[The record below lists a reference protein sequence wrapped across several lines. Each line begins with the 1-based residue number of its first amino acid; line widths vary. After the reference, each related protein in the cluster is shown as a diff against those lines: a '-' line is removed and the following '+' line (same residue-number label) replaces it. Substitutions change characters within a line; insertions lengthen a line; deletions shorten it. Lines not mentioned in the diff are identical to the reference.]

1 MGQRQ
6 LYREGTVSVNISVT
20 GPSVPSIAVADVSGA
35 SVTVGGATPV
45 DLSVVGGIGPVGP
58 NAALIG
64 GSGIDVTYANGEAT
78 LDLNATLATLSD
90 VSATAPATGE
100 VLTWNGTTWAAAAD
114 STNLTGY
121 ALKTYVDSAVANLV
135 DSSPATLDT
144 LNELAAALG
153 DDANFATNV
162 TASLAGK
169 AAAVH
174 THEIANVTGLQSALD
189 AKAAIASLANV
200 AISGNYTDLS
210 GTPTE
215 LPPSSHTH
223 TSADVTDFATAAAAN
238 APIQTVNSLTGNI
251 VIANGTGLTL
261 TESGSTLTLA
271 AELPP
276 SNLADLADVSGSPAA
291 DQALIYNGTEW
302 QPGNIPAGTTI
313 NTLSGDL
320 TLAAGDNVTITNSG
334 STLTFSASGGGGVSS
349 LDAGTFPRVGSLLT
363 ETGDNITSEAGDQ
376 LTPEQA
382 TAAEAAVMQLLR
394 SNVAAAV
401 PASLSDGELAINT
414 EDGLLFYANATGA
427 VQSFAMG
434 GYAAENHTHEIANV
448 TGLQAALDA
457 KAATASLANVATS
470 GNYTDL
476 GNIPSEFSPT
486 SHASSHA
493 TGGSDTLTPADIGA
507 APAASPQFSGNVGI
521 GTDPSAFSSS
531 FNNLVLGNGS
541 SVEGMTVYSSAQ
553 GTLAFGDTATTG
565 PDGYRGYIA
574 YIHSGD
580 YMAIGTGG
588 AERLRAYASGIIVTG
603 RITVSAGS
611 VAAPA
616 ITSGTGTSDTGVFW
630 PAADTFGISTAGTER
645 LRVKATGALR
655 FVPIAAD
662 PASGEAGDVYYN
674 STANKLRVYNGTS
687 WIDLH

>member
-121 ALKTYVDSAVANLV
+121 ATETYVDSAVANLV

-153 DDANFATNV
+153 DDANFAANV

-174 THEIANVTGLQSALD
+174 THEIANVTGLQAALD
-189 AKAAIASLANV
+189 AKAAAASLATV
-200 AISGNYTDLS
+200 ATSGNYTDLS

-215 LPPSSHTH
+215 LPPSSHNH
-223 TSADVTDFATAAAAN
+223 TSTEVTDFATAAASA

-291 DQALIYNGTEW
+291 EQALIYNGTEW
-302 QPGNIPAGTTI
+302 QPGNIPAGTSI

-320 TLAAGDNVTITNSG
+320 TLAAGDNVTITNNG

-349 LDAGTFPRVGSLLT
+349 LDAGTFPRTGSLLT

-382 TAAEAAVMQLLR
+382 TDAGAAVIQLLR

-401 PASLSDGELAINT
+401 PASLSDGELGLNT
-414 EDGLLFYANATGA
+414 KDGLLFYANATGA
-427 VQSFAMG
+427 VQSFSLG
-434 GYAAENHTHEIANV
+434 GYAAANHTHDDRYYTESEVDVLLGGKVDDN
-448 TGLQAALDA
+448 DA
-457 KAATASLANVATS
+457 RLSDARA
-470 GNYTDL
+470 
-476 GNIPSEFSPT
+476 PT

-493 TGGSDTLTPADIGA
+493 TGGSDALTPSDIGA
-507 APAASPQFSGNVGI
+507 AAAASPQFSGNVGI
-521 GTDPSAFSSS
+521 GADPAVFSSS
-531 FNNLVLGNGS
+531 FNNLVVGNGS
-541 SVEGMTVYSSAQ
+541 SVEGITVYSSSQ

-565 PDGYRGYIA
+565 ADGYRGYVA
-574 YIHSGD
+574 YIHTGD

-588 AERLRAYASGIIVTG
+588 AERLRAYAAGIVVTG
-603 RITVSAGS
+603 SITVSAGS
-611 VAAPA
+611 AAAPA
-616 ITSGTGTSDTGVFW
+616 IISGTGTSDTGVFW
-630 PAADTFGISTAGTER
+630 PAADTFAISTAGTER

-655 FVPIAAD
+655 FVPLSAD

-674 STANKLRVYNGTS
+674 STTNKLRVYDGTS
-687 WIDLH
+687 WVDLN